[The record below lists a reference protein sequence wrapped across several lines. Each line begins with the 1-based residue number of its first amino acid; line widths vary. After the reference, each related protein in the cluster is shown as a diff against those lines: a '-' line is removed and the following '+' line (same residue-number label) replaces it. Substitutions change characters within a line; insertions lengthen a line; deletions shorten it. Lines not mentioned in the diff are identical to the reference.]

1 MLSRRMKYILTNES
15 SKVLHNYSN
24 GFQKR
29 NRDSILLLLILEFII
44 IGLNNLL
51 NIYLQPRNQ
60 LVACDDPE
68 ISKPLV
74 MDYEWIGGYYAP
86 FTWLCITCL

>member
-1 MLSRRMKYILTNES
+1 M
-15 SKVLHNYSN
+15 
-24 GFQKR
+24 GFKR
-29 NRDSILLLLILEFII
+29 EIVIQFLLLLLLEFVI

-51 NIYLQPRNQ
+51 NSYLQPRNQ

-74 MDYEWIGGYYAP
+74 MDYEWIGGYYVP